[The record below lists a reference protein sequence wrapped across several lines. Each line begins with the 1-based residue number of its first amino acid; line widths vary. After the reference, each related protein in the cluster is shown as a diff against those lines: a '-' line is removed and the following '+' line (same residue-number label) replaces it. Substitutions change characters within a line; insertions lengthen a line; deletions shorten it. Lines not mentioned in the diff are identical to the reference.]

1 MSDPWDKSK
10 RQSSGNS
17 AKKSRQRKYTFWL
30 DEDFD
35 CPEVK
40 EILHRAGVRFHI
52 YKQDAPSGTEDHRFF
67 PKVGKRGWI
76 LITGDWH
83 QRYRPR
89 EAHDLHK
96 YRVRHFAMPGNL
108 GATGMAEL
116 LIQAKNSIFACCRDN
131 EPPISASIHRNG
143 AVQLLRDKRGSL
155 HERGLEKIY
164 SKGRVKITAPIQ

>member
-1 MSDPWDKSK
+1 MGDPWDKSK
-10 RQSSGNS
+10 KQSSGNS

-52 YKQDAPSGTEDHRFF
+52 YKQDAASGTEDYRFF
-67 PKVGKRGWI
+67 PKVGRRGWI

-89 EAHDLHK
+89 EAHDLQK
-96 YRVRHFAMPGNL
+96 YRVRHFTMPGNL
-108 GATGMAEL
+108 GAQGMAEL
-116 LIQAKNSIFACCRDN
+116 LVKAKNSIFACCRDN
-131 EPPISASIHRNG
+131 EPPISANIHRDG
-143 AVQLLRDKRGSL
+143 AVQLIRDKHGSL
-155 HERGLEKIY
+155 HDRHLERTY
-164 SKGRVKITAPIQ
+164 NRGRVKIIAPIQ